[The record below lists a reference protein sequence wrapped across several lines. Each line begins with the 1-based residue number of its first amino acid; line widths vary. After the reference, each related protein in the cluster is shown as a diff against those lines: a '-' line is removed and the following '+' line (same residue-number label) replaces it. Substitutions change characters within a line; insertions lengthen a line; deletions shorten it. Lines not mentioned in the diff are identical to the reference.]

1 MRIRRQVKWE
11 ALTDDQKKRA
21 VEAQQRFVNRFNAT
35 TMPNVINQ
43 TGNLNVTSYS
53 SSVND
58 RRQSMIMRNKMT
70 FEEKY
75 NVQAPEQ
82 PKQEGT
88 QVFATIRDL
97 PKQEDEPIPPS
108 LEEDPNQASPIP
120 EEMLNLE
127 VSDGEPTEDAETP
140 SVNATDKETLM
151 QLTLKE
157 LKAKYRE
164 YDTERSID
172 YINNK
177 SKMVDLILEKI
188 WDGTHEEGS

>member
-188 WDGTHEEGS
+188 WDGTHEEG

>member
-75 NVQAPEQ
+75 NVQTPEQ

-97 PKQEDEPIPPS
+97 PKVEDEPVPPS

-120 EEMLNLE
+120 EDMLNLE
-127 VSDGEPTEDAETP
+127 VSDGEATEGAETQ
-140 SVNATDKETLM
+140 SVNITDKETLM
-151 QLTLKE
+151 ELTLKE
-157 LKAKYRE
+157 LKEKYRE
-164 YDTERSID
+164 LDSEKNIE

-188 WDGTHEEGS
+188 WDGTREEG

>member
-75 NVQAPEQ
+75 NVQVPEQ

-97 PKQEDEPIPPS
+97 PKQEDEPVPPS

-127 VSDGEPTEDAETP
+127 VSDSEPTEEVETP

-188 WDGTHEEGS
+188 WNGTHEEG

>member
-75 NVQAPEQ
+75 NVQTPEQ

-97 PKQEDEPIPPS
+97 PKVEDEPVPPS

-120 EEMLNLE
+120 EDMLNLE
-127 VSDGEPTEDAETP
+127 VSDGEATEGAETQ
-140 SVNATDKETLM
+140 SVNITDKETLM
-151 QLTLKE
+151 ELTLKE
-157 LKAKYRE
+157 LKEKYRE
-164 YDTERSID
+164 LDSEKNIE

-188 WDGTHEEGS
+188 WDGTHEEGQ

>member
-75 NVQAPEQ
+75 NVQAPGQ

-97 PKQEDEPIPPS
+97 PKQEDEPVPPS

-127 VSDGEPTEDAETP
+127 VSDDEPTEDAETP

-188 WDGTHEEGS
+188 WDGTHEEG

>member
-97 PKQEDEPIPPS
+97 PKQEDEPVPPS

-127 VSDGEPTEDAETP
+127 VSDGESTEEAETP
-140 SVNATDKETLM
+140 SVNATDRETLM

-188 WDGTHEEGS
+188 WDGTSEEG

>member
-75 NVQAPEQ
+75 NVQTPEQ

-188 WDGTHEEGS
+188 WNGTHEEG